1 MAEGGNDIE
10 KDQMWYDRGWI
21 RERTRSQTARARG
34 ARGTPRGRGSYRPR
48 QYTHRFSYRNSGGR
62 GDNGEPEEEPEGP
75 PPPQDFRRRDDGR
88 TPYVHDPTNA
98 LGRSRPAGHSSTQDQ
113 AKVDQTVDD
122 DEPLS
127 SNKPR
132 SNDTPSQL
140 EGGRQSDDRRS
151 DTSDCPPPRL
161 TPQRD
166 VDTTEAKRREAS
178 GIDPVMNPRVQ
189 ALLDSAKPPQREP
202 EFDAFSTD
210 DRINGKNN
218 PLFRRRHDSGRLG
231 DSLSRS
237 PCDKNEST
245 TRWVQETQQA
255 FPAFTKDGPPE
266 FLTKDK
272 RGDVYPKAAA
282 GITPAS
288 RSRSRRKRGDDG
300 PLPSEAESVPPHTAH
315 GQYLQRLLKRY
326 EDRERE
332 RMVQRPAPSV
342 TSQGDTQVACS
353 DVASCRF
360 SYTSR
365 PRKSGS
371 KLGAPPPYDD
381 GNNVD
386 PEKEELENELQRARN
401 EIQELRYQL
410 NACPPTPDRDRQRDD
425 PPPFGDDNQFAFG
438 NAGNRP
444 FQNRYDNGRYQ
455 RREDYRHI
463 KLPKF
468 KGKSDEYPA
477 FKQAFIRCAQLM
489 KFTDEEAQTQLIC
502 CLEGSA
508 RGSVVN
514 MQRGSTVHDM
524 LHVLDSRYGYNL
536 SVADV
541 CNRLT
546 EIRRK
551 PKEDLHSLYDR
562 VMNTVRRADMSSPER
577 AQKARDTFF
586 QALQPNR
593 RLQHYVG
600 RNDRQNPPNID
611 LTLALA
617 IQHELEYGRDPSPP
631 STRVRQVNDA
641 EQPDDSGEAT
651 QVNQLSFTSLAGTKD
666 PVVKKLGKQTN
677 ELVEL
682 VKKQNELFT
691 KHLTTSNDKFAK
703 KSSTSNK
710 QSSSNYQSGS
720 KSNSSSTSGNK
731 KPWLKNKGNKNY
743 QKGNKRSK
751 VNEVD
756 DQPEEGECEEE
767 QESGAEEQQSDT
779 ASTAEL

>member
-1 MAEGGNDIE
+1 MADGGEEDTP
-10 KDQMWYDRGWI
+10 WYEMGWV

-34 ARGTPRGRGSYRPR
+34 ARGARGTPRGRGSYRAR
-48 QYTHRFSYRNSGGR
+48 QYVHSFSYRRSANA
-62 GDNGEPEEEPEGP
+62 DEPQEEQEGP
-75 PPPQDFRRRDDGR
+75 PPPQDFRRGDDGR

-98 LGRSRPAGHSSTQDQ
+98 LGRSRPAGHPSLTEK
-113 AKVDQTVDD
+113 ATVDQTVDD
-122 DEPLS
+122 DDKS
-127 SNKPR
+127 QVSDR
-132 SNDTPSQL
+132 SQPSKTPSRL
-140 EGGRQSDDRRS
+140 EGGRQPDDRRS
-151 DTSDCPPPRL
+151 EASDRSPPRL

-166 VDTTEAKRREAS
+166 VDATEKKRREAS
-178 GIDPVMNPRVQ
+178 GIDPVLNPRVQ
-189 ALLDSAKPPQREP
+189 ALLDSAKPPSREP
-202 EFDAFSTD
+202 EFDAFSSD

-218 PLFRRRHDSGRLG
+218 PLHDRRRESGRLG
-231 DSLSRS
+231 QSWSRS
-237 PCDKNEST
+237 SCDKNEST
-245 TRWVQETQQA
+245 TRWVQETQPA
-255 FPAFTKDGPPE
+255 FPTFSRDGPPE
-266 FLTKDK
+266 ILTKDK

-288 RSRSRRKRGDDG
+288 RTRSRRKRGDDG

-326 EDRERE
+326 EDRERD
-332 RMVQRPAPSV
+332 RMTQRRAPSV
-342 TSQGDTQVACS
+342 TSQVDTQVSCS

-365 PRKSGS
+365 PRKSGL

-381 GNNVD
+381 GQPD
-386 PEKEELENELQRARN
+386 QEREELENELQRARQ

-410 NACPPTPDRDRQRDD
+410 NACPPTPNRDGPD
-425 PPPFGDDNQFAFG
+425 DDNQFAFG

-444 FQNRYDNGRYQ
+444 FQNRYDNGRSQ

-541 CNRLT
+541 CNKLT

-562 VMNTVRRADMSSPER
+562 VMNTVRRADMPSPER

-600 RNDRQNPPNID
+600 RNDKQNPPNID

-631 STRVRQVNDA
+631 STRVRQVNDTD
-641 EQPDDSGEAT
+641 QPDDTGDAT
-651 QVNQLSFTSLAGTKD
+651 QVNQLTFTSLAGAKD

-682 VKKQNELFT
+682 VKKQHELFT
-691 KHLTTSNDKFAK
+691 KHLTTNGDKFSK
-703 KSSTSNK
+703 KPSTSNK
-710 QSSSNYQSGS
+710 QSSSGNQSTS
-720 KSNSSSTSGNK
+720 KNNSSSTSGNK

-767 QESGAEEQQSDT
+767 EESGADEQQSDT
-779 ASTAEL
+779 ASTADL